1 MEDMTPAPLE
11 RGILTIFR
19 LFLITQLTM
28 ILVNLHIHSSLGMI
42 PGNPLFGS
50 LVSMAGF
57 AVLFSYLSMKTLQKA
72 LGYLYLPAA
81 LVFSA
86 IFTLVTE
93 TLFLTRLLSA
103 HLGSGAE
110 VAWQMFLFLF
120 IPLVLVGWQYGV
132 GQVIAYCVFT
142 TILDY
147 GLNRW
152 ADPGFLAVE
161 ETFIRLLLIR
171 FFSFIFT
178 GCIISLIMQ
187 RLRQQRRAL
196 EDANAKLSQY
206 AQAIEQLAVS
216 RERNRMARE
225 LHDTLSHT
233 LSGVAV
239 HLEGVD
245 ALWTTNPTKS
255 HEMLERSLIAV
266 RDGLTET
273 RKAIQSLRAS
283 PLVDLGLTKAI
294 EELAREVSGRGGLQ
308 LSLELTDEIKGLPDD
323 VEQCFYRISQEAMEN
338 VTRHAQAQS
347 LTVRLMGDAVGLD
360 LEITDDGVGFNHQPR
375 ETSKHFGIKGMQE
388 RAALIH
394 GALDISRHPERG
406 TRLSLHW
413 QEQNKV
419 TETHD

>member
-19 LFLITQLTM
+19 LFLGLQLIM
-28 ILVNLHIHSSLGMI
+28 ILVNLHIHSSRGLI

-50 LVSMAGF
+50 LVSMVYF
-57 AVLFSYLSMKTLQKA
+57 AVLFLYLSMRTLQKA
-72 LGYLYLPAA
+72 LGHLYLPAA

-86 IFTLVTE
+86 VFTLVME
-93 TLFLTRLLSA
+93 TLFLTRFLSA
-103 HLGSGAE
+103 HLGSSAE

-187 RLRQQRRAL
+187 RLRQQRHAL
-196 EDANAKLSQY
+196 ENANSKLSQY
-206 AQAIEQLAVS
+206 AQAIEQLTVS
-216 RERNRMARE
+216 RERNRVARE

-239 HLEGVD
+239 HLEAVD
-245 ALWTTNPTKS
+245 ALWTANPVKA
-255 HEMLERSLIAV
+255 HEMLERSLNAV

-283 PLVDLGLTKAI
+283 PLVDMGLTKAI
-294 EELAREVSGRGGLQ
+294 EDLAREASGRGGLH
-308 LSLELTDEIKGLPDD
+308 LNLELRGEIKGLPDD

-338 VTRHAQAQS
+338 VVKHAQARS
-347 LTVRLMGDAVGLD
+347 LSIKLIGDAAELD
-360 LEITDDGVGFNHQPR
+360 LEITDDGIGFSSQSHG
-375 ETSKHFGIKGMQE
+375 TDKHFGIKGMKE

-394 GALDISRHPERG
+394 GLLDISRHPERG

-413 QEQNKV
+413 KEQNNGNI
-419 TETHD
+419 